1 MRSSVLPRAQKALS
15 LAVGCL
21 CVAVV
26 AAVAADQ
33 DDVAA
38 EIAECMAAQGLP
50 AESVVPAAAPG
61 LFEVEVQ
68 GGDYLYVTPDC
79 RYFIFGNLYEIQDDR
94 RLVAVTEGRRS
105 ARRLEIVEGVA
116 DADTLVFTPDGEPK
130 ASVLVFTDTDCGYCR
145 QLHKQMDEYHALG
158 IEIRYV
164 AYPRAGVG
172 SPTYDRMVSAWCA
185 TDPLDALTRLKNGE
199 EIPPRTCVNPV
210 AAQYQLGQDV
220 GLSGTPTLM
229 LADGRM
235 LPGYTPP
242 AQLAALLEL

>member
-1 MRSSVLPRAQKALS
+1 MPAAQKVLG
-15 LAVGCL
+15 LGVGL
-21 CVAVV
+21 CVAAV
-26 AAVAADQ
+26 AAAADQ
-33 DDVAA
+33 DDVAS
-38 EIAECMAAQGLP
+38 EIAECMATQGLP

-79 RYFIFGNLYEIQDDR
+79 RYFIFGNLYEIQDDH

-105 ARRLEIVEGVA
+105 ARRLEIVDGIAES
-116 DADTLVFTPDGEPK
+116 DMLVFSPDGTPK

-145 QLHKQMDEYHALG
+145 QLHKQMPEYHALG
-158 IEIRYV
+158 IEIRYL

-172 SPTYDRMVSAWCA
+172 SPSYDRMVSAWCA
-185 TDPLDALTRLKNGE
+185 VDPLDALTRLKNGE
-199 EIPPRTCVNPV
+199 EIPPRACVNPV

-220 GLSGTPTLM
+220 GLSGTPTLV

>member
-1 MRSSVLPRAQKALS
+1 MPRAQKALS
-15 LAVGCL
+15 LAVCCL
-21 CVAVV
+21 CVAAV
-26 AAVAADQ
+26 AAAADQ
-33 DDVAA
+33 DDVAS

-116 DADTLVFTPDGEPK
+116 EADTLVFSPDEGSK

-145 QLHKQMDEYHALG
+145 QLHNQMDEYHALG

-185 TDPLDALTRLKNGE
+185 TDPLDALTRLKNGG

-220 GLSGTPTLM
+220 GLSGTPTLV